1 MYPNNFQPK
10 LSDEVYE
17 DDFADPMITPPDW
30 KALITE
36 SMDANCLA
44 PSDEALGLAFDH
56 YCDLVDAPFQ
66 AREAEMAAFYADIL
80 GGIADLQVL
89 APDVLE
95 EILASDEE
103 VAA

>member
-1 MYPNNFQPK
+1 MNPFSNKPV

-17 DDFADPMITPPDW
+17 DGLTDPMIAPPDW

-66 AREAEMAAFYADIL
+66 AREAEMAAYYADIL

-95 EILASDEE
+95 ETLASDEE